1 MFDEN
6 HSESHGNEMLKS
18 GKISEVC
25 SQEVNRLVSKLNGK
39 KDAKFTLI

>member
-25 SQEVNRLVSKLNGK
+25 SQEVNRLVSKLNGN
-39 KDAKFTLI
+39 KDAKVTLI